1 MTPLAGLIAAIVAGW
16 FVRDGRRAIMAII
29 VPFLAVL
36 AMQSYGIAAGYGH
49 SPPSTVTSYPG
60 AIAYW
65 VVQVIILAPALFI
78 AAGLGSLR
86 AGGRGTAA
94 RAAATA
100 VRVSAGL
107 TLAAGVFDLS
117 YALQASPVRHHLV
130 NGSPPV
136 YGLAGMGLLIVCVAV
151 LGVLLLRRRLAAR
164 RQAPAGVASSAIPAG
179 ERR

>member
-1 MTPLAGLIAAIVAGW
+1 MTPLAGFIAAIIAGW
-16 FVRDGRRAIMAII
+16 FVRDARRAPAAII

-36 AMQSYGIAAGYGH
+36 ALQSYGIGAGYGH

-65 VVQVIILAPALFI
+65 VVQMIILAPALGI

-94 RAAATA
+94 GAGRTA
-100 VRVSAGL
+100 VRVCAAL
-107 TLAAGVFDLS
+107 TLAAGVFDLI
-117 YALQASPVRHHLV
+117 YALHASPVRQHLA
-130 NGSPPV
+130 NGSPPA
-136 YGLAGMGLLIVCVAV
+136 YGLAGMGLLIVCAAG
-151 LGVLLLRRRLAAR
+151 LGVLLLRRRWAAR
-164 RQAPAGVASSAIPAG
+164 RQVPASAATSVVRAG